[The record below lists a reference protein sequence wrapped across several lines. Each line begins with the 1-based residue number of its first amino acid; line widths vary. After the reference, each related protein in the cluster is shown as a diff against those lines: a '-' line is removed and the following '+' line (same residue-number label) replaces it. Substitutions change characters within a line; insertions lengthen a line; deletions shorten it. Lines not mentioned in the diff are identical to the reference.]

1 MLYKRTLSSVVLV
14 CFLFISVALSK
25 TNWAFMIFIC
35 INALVVFG
43 MLDFLYITNRNGSK
57 FLRTYGIVTGVTLS
71 SVLFFMN
78 FFHQSSDEFL
88 ILGTV
93 AILVGMFL
101 IQLVRQDIK
110 FSIHGICTTITAIL
124 YVVWLF
130 SFLVKINYLREVDGR
145 WIIFVLLLLSKS
157 GDIFAYFV
165 GSVIGKRKLVH
176 RISPN
181 KTVEG
186 SIGGII
192 GSVLVAVFIMPML
205 PVPDAMKQNAWILGL
220 ILGFFGQLGD
230 LAESMLKRNGE
241 VKDSGE
247 YIPGMGGVLD
257 VLDSVLFNAPI
268 MYCYMRYCIG
278 VS

>member
-1 MLYKRTLSSVVLV
+1 MLYKRTLSSIVLV
-14 CFLFISVALSK
+14 TFLFLSVAFSK
-25 TNWAFMIFIC
+25 TNLAFMIFVC
-35 INALVVFG
+35 INALVVMG
-43 MLDFLYITNRNGSK
+43 MLDFMYITNRNGSK
-57 FLRTYGIVTGVTLS
+57 FLRTYGVIAGVALN
-71 SVLFFMN
+71 SVLFFMH
-78 FFHQSSDEFL
+78 FFHHPSDEFL

-93 AILVGMFL
+93 AILVSMFL

-130 SFLVKINYLREVDGR
+130 SFLVKINYMQQVDGR
-145 WIIFVLLLLSKS
+145 WIILVLLLLSKS

-165 GSVIGKRKLVH
+165 GSMIGKRKLVH

-186 SIGGII
+186 SVGGIV
-192 GSVLVAVFIMPML
+192 GSVVVAIVVIPLL
-205 PVPDAMKQNAWILGL
+205 PVPDGIKQNAWILGL

-241 VKDSGE
+241 VKDSGG

-257 VLDSVLFNAPI
+257 LLDSVLFNAPI